1 MAETTAREVMQGYLA
16 ALTDRSDFTAFLAPD
31 VRWTT
36 METGDEVVG
45 QEAVRDFIV
54 AFHTQL
60 FDARPELV
68 NLLVG
73 DGTALLEARFVGI
86 HTGEFAGVPQTGAQ
100 VDVPYCVAY
109 DISDGL
115 ITALRGYLPI
125 LAMRAQLAQAA
136 ATGLR
141 AVPAPR

>member
-1 MAETTAREVMQGYLA
+1 MEGYLA
-16 ALTDRSDFTAFLAPD
+16 ALTDRSDFAAYFAPD

-45 QEAVRDFIV
+45 RETVRDFIV
-54 AFHTQL
+54 TIHTKL

-73 DGTALLEARFVGI
+73 DGTALLEARFVGT
-86 HTGEFAGVPQTGAQ
+86 HTGEFAGIPQTGAS
-100 VDVPYCVAY
+100 VDMPYCVAY

-115 ITALRGYLPI
+115 ITAVRAYLPI
-125 LAMRAQLAQAA
+125 LALRAQLAQAA

-141 AVPAPR
+141 SVPTPR

>member
-1 MAETTAREVMQGYLA
+1 MADTSAREVMEGYLA
-16 ALTDRSDFTAFLAPD
+16 ALADRSDFSVFFAPD

-45 QEAVRDFIV
+45 REAVRDFIV
-54 AFHTQL
+54 SFHTKL

-68 NLLVG
+68 NLVVG
-73 DGTALLEARFVGI
+73 DGTALLEARFIGT

-100 VDVPYCVAY
+100 VDLPYCVAY

-115 ITALRGYLPI
+115 ITALRAYLPI
-125 LAMRAQLAQAA
+125 LALRAQVAQAA
-136 ATGLR
+136 AKGLR
-141 AVPAPR
+141 SVPTPR